1 MSDWTFATGNAL
13 TRKAWAKSWWMEAK
27 TDSYFYGQGLVG
39 QGADNV
45 IVEFPDLEKDQGDS
59 ITFGTTR
66 ELSGAG
72 IANDSTMEGF
82 EEAPNTYDDAITIAQ
97 IRNAVRIA
105 GKETAQRPS
114 DKDLRS
120 KAKELLKR
128 WMAATIDQAIF
139 TALETGATK
148 TLYGGDATTTAT
160 IEAGDYMTLNLISK
174 CVAYAKKASPKIT
187 GPVIKG
193 KRCNGVIVISPD
205 QAFDLSERDAAWAQ
219 AQREAKQRGDD
230 NPIFTGALG
239 IHKNV
244 PIHEHERVSIATTW
258 GGGAV
263 AGAQASFLGIQ
274 AGAIAYSNKKIF
286 EEKTFDYQNKVGFCV
301 GAIYGVTKAVF
312 NAADNAYVA
321 VDTYR
326 SNN

>member
-1 MSDWTFATGNAL
+1 MPDWTFLTGNAL

-27 TDSYFYGQGLVG
+27 TESYFYGQGLIGVG
-39 QGADNV
+39 EDNV
-45 IVEFPDLEKDQGDS
+45 IVEMPDLEKDQGDQ

-72 IANDSTMEGF
+72 VANDSTMEGS
-82 EEAPNTYDDAITIAQ
+82 EEAPVTYDDAITIAQ
-97 IRNAVRIA
+97 IRNAVRIN

-114 DKDLRS
+114 DKDLRG

-244 PIHEHERVSIATTW
+244 PIHEHERVSVATTW

-274 AGAIAYSNKKIF
+274 AAAIAYANRKIW
-286 EEKTFDYQNKVGFCV
+286 EEKTFDYQNKVGFCI
-301 GAIYGVTKAVF
+301 GAIYGITKAVF
-312 NAADNAYVA
+312 NSADNAYVA